1 MPYRVAASQQTAQGR
16 TAVTIE
22 GPGIGTSGFRLSFVS
37 PSDVEAFIVGLNFAF
52 AHGFRAALGLPG
64 CTDCDRLWDQY
75 VKASDEHIKL
85 IEQKLSNGLEPEL
98 REALDSKIEAASLSR
113 LQLRQQ
119 VKQHETEKHALA
131 THF

>member
-1 MPYRVAASQQTAQGR
+1 MPYRIAASQQTAQGK

-22 GPGIGTSGFRLSFVS
+22 GPGIETPGFRLSFVS
-37 PSDVEAFIVGLNFAF
+37 PSDGEAFVVGLNFAF

-64 CTDCDRLWDQY
+64 CTDCDQLWDQY

-85 IEQKLSNGLEPEL
+85 IEQKLSNGVQPES
-98 REALDSKIEAASLSR
+98 REALESKIEAASFLR
-113 LQLRQQ
+113 LQLRHK
-119 VKQHETEKHALA
+119 VTQHETEKHALA